1 MGRAPR
7 TKETLPDFHEWCWVT
22 RHSRVFRGLTGCQRT
37 PRFRGVTHSRQIREG
52 ISSCLSFSSNVI
64 SCTCIFCHI
73 LSSIFLYF
81 PIFSSFNCHVL
92 YFPMIF
98 IYYAFHRRYFH
109 MIFIYFIYHIFISY
123 NLIFISCHLL
133 VTSYILLTYIFMY
146 FIRLSYLMT
155 YTYTFL
161 YLYILL
167 VLYQIV
173 LSPVGVQNIDF
184 FFDTL
189 RYPSC
194 PNYLLFY
201 LFLFRYTHIIIRLL
215 GPEIK
220 NA

>member
-1 MGRAPR
+1 M
-7 TKETLPDFHEWCWVT
+7 
-22 RHSRVFRGLTGCQRT
+22 
-37 PRFRGVTHSRQIREG
+37 
-52 ISSCLSFSSNVI
+52 I

-73 LSSIFLYF
+73 LSSRFLYF
-81 PIFSSFNCHVL
+81 PIFSSYNFHVL

-98 IYYAFHRRYFH
+98 IYCAFHRRYFH
-109 MIFIYFIYHIFISY
+109 MLFIYFIYHIFISY

-161 YLYILL
+161 YLYVLYVLL
-167 VLYQIV
+167 VLYQTVI
-173 LSPVGVQNIDF
+173 SPVGVQNIDL

-194 PNYLLFY
+194 PNYLLF
-201 LFLFRYTHIIIRLL
+201 LSFLFQIHTYKHLLAWIGDKECMRLSTIYT
-215 GPEIK
+215 
-220 NA
+220 